1 MFISL
6 GTVESVGA
14 QRVVGCQQREEP
26 WPHPGPAWQVAWD
39 GVREEKYWKVWRRP
53 CLPLESRGGGAEKDE
68 MGVGRELGGCW
79 ERGVLMDC
87 ERFGGNGLETGGRDL
102 VAGGGVERNWASGF

>member
-1 MFISL
+1 
-6 GTVESVGA
+6 
-14 QRVVGCQQREEP
+14 
-26 WPHPGPAWQVAWD
+26 
-39 GVREEKYWKVWRRP
+39 
-53 CLPLESRGGGAEKDE
+53 

-79 ERGVLMDC
+79 ERGVLMDS